1 MTKHFRYLIFCF
13 AIFLIA
19 SCGNNIDEK
28 IISQDTTISNANVI
42 TKQQASNEFPTAFDR
57 LIWTTD
63 FDTLKHDFFL
73 IKNRE
78 VNADTLTP
86 KKVIDEI
93 NSVWSEII
101 LQFKKVSNDTIYVT
115 IPDSYYLTERIGTSG
130 AANYMA
136 STTYSLTELKGIKY
150 VNYDFEEG
158 EHLSPGTM
166 TRDDY
171 KNYR

>member
-1 MTKHFRYLIFCF
+1 M
-13 AIFLIA
+13 
-19 SCGNNIDEK
+19 
-28 IISQDTTISNANVI
+28 
-42 TKQQASNEFPTAFDR
+42 
-57 LIWTTD
+57 
-63 FDTLKHDFFL
+63 
-73 IKNRE
+73 
-78 VNADTLTP
+78 TP

-130 AANYMA
+130 ASNYMA
-136 STTYSLTELKGIKY
+136 ATTYSLTELKGIKY
-150 VNYDFEEG
+150 VHYDFEEG

-166 TRDDY
+166 TREDY

>member
-1 MTKHFRYLIFCF
+1 MTKNFHYLIFCF
-13 AIFLIA
+13 ATFEIA
-19 SCGNNIDEK
+19 SCASNIDK
-28 IISQDTTISNANVI
+28 KNISQDS
-42 TKQQASNEFPTAFDR
+42 KFPATFDR

-63 FDTLKHDFFL
+63 FDTVKHDFVL

-78 VNADTLTP
+78 VDADTLTP

-130 AANYMA
+130 ASNYMA
-136 STTYSLTELKGIKY
+136 ATTYSLTELKGIKY
-150 VNYDFEEG
+150 VHYDFEEG

-166 TRDDY
+166 TREDY

>member
-1 MTKHFRYLIFCF
+1 MTTAFRYLVLYLSVFFIS
-13 AIFLIA
+13 
-19 SCGNNIDEK
+19 SCTDNVKEK
-28 IISQDTTISNANVI
+28 TVLQDTIAKTNSIV
-42 TKQQASNEFPTAFDR
+42 QQKIVDKGQSVFQK

-63 FDTLKHDFFL
+63 FDTVRRDFVL

-93 NSVWSEII
+93 NSVQGSIF
-101 LQFKKVSNDTIYVT
+101 LQFNKVSHDTIYVS
-115 IPDSYYLTERIGTSG
+115 IPDSYYLTERIGTFG
-130 AANYMA
+130 ANEYMA

-150 VNYDFEEG
+150 VHYDFEEG

-166 TRDDY
+166 TRGDY